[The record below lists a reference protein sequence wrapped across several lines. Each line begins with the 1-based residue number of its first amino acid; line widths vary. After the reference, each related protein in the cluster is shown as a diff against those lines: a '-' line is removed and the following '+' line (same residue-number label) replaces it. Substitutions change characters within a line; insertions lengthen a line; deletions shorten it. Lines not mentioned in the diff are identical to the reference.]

1 METFQAFFNNY
12 ASTKTA
18 AMADC
23 AFAIGLLVAIVLSLF
38 RGPVKDRVSEAQLAG
53 SAYVEEDAHLPKPMF
68 IPGAPGYRLFV
79 LFVGLLV
86 GCAGAVIIVPY
97 SPLDKQVYATIS
109 GALGLLV
116 TGYLLSKLDGVW
128 TSVLY
133 TSSAKNALNY
143 WAIELVGFFIVG
155 FALSAT
161 VVVVNRTEWLSE
173 ALRCDPVFYGR
184 FLEKEV
190 VDKMRSDSATCNK
203 LGIVIPAEIATKTPE
218 PKPATGKVSDRQA
231 RVLSPD
237 S

>member
-1 METFQAFFNNY
+1 METLQAFFANY

-23 AFAIGLLVAIVLSLF
+23 AFAIGLFVAIVLGLF
-38 RGPVKDRVSEAQLAG
+38 RGPVKVSTPAPLPAG
-53 SAYVEEDAHLPKPMF
+53 PDIDPDDVVHNTVNY
-68 IPGAPGYRLFV
+68 IPGVSGYRLFV

-128 TSVLY
+128 TFVIY
-133 TSSAKNALNY
+133 SSARKEALNY
-143 WAIELVGFFIVG
+143 WAIELIGFFIIG

-161 VVVVNRTEWLSE
+161 VVVINRTEWLSE

-190 VDKMRSDSATCNK
+190 VDKLKSDAATCNK
-203 LGIVIPAEIATKTPE
+203 LGIAIPPEVANRTPE
-218 PKPATGKVSDRQA
+218 PKPGTAKVSER
-231 RVLSPD
+231 
-237 S
+237 

>member
-1 METFQAFFNNY
+1 
-12 ASTKTA
+12 
-18 AMADC
+18 MADC
-23 AFAIGLLVAIVLSLF
+23 AFAVGLLVAVLLGLF
-38 RGPVKDRVSEAQLAG
+38 RGPVKVL
-53 SAYVEEDAHLPKPMF
+53 VPTVLPVRADNDPDEVVHDTVRL
-68 IPGAPGYRLFV
+68 IPGVSGYRLFV

-128 TSVLY
+128 TFVIY
-133 TSSAKNALNY
+133 SSARKEALNY
-143 WAIELVGFFIVG
+143 WAIELIGFFIIG

-161 VVVVNRTEWLSE
+161 VVVINRTEWLSE

-190 VDKMRSDSATCNK
+190 VDKLKSDTATCTK
-203 LGIVIPAEIATKTPE
+203 LGIVVPADIASRAPD
-218 PKPATGKVSDRQA
+218 PKPVTAKVSER
-231 RVLSPD
+231 
-237 S
+237 